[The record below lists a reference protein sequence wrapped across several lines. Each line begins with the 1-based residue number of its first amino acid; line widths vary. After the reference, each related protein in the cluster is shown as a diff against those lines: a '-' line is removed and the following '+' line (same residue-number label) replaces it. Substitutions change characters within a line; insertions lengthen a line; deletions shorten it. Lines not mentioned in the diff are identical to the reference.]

1 METPR
6 SHPHAVLAAE
16 PRDVLPRRET
26 SRGGAF
32 PRVVS
37 EEAESPCS
45 DRDGDRGLRREPGL
59 MRPARD
65 RITLPCGKR
74 FPIQSAADGRHL
86 ASGGARRVTHGGSTG
101 RF

>member
-32 PRVVS
+32 PRAGRSPPSCVV
-37 EEAESPCS
+37 PM
-45 DRDGDRGLRREPGL
+45 RDLARGCVPASGIRRGREPL
-59 MRPARD
+59 
-65 RITLPCGKR
+65 L
-74 FPIQSAADGRHL
+74 
-86 ASGGARRVTHGGSTG
+86 
-101 RF
+101 